1 MESNPYNLKTLD
13 EKPSNYLDRDEFFNL
28 LRKKKIPLADKD
40 NLPRFAYTNNIKM
53 HKLKREG
60 SGGSTPTIY
69 KIPSDSTLAEIL
81 TNMKNNN
88 NSMLGREILK
98 KKKAKILEIFDKAQ
112 DQAESRT
119 SIAQKVAQSL
129 DVSCN
134 RKLVK
139 KVLDEH
145 RSPDLEKLKKI
156 S

>member
-1 MESNPYNLKTLD
+1 MY
-13 EKPSNYLDRDEFFNL
+13 
-28 LRKKKIPLADKD
+28 
-40 NLPRFAYTNNIKM
+40 
-53 HKLKREG
+53 KLKREG

-81 TNMKNNN
+81 INMKNNN

-119 SIAQKVAQSL
+119 SIAEKVAQSL

-145 RSPDLEKLKKI
+145 RSPELEKLKKI